1 MNRHIAAQTDLKPSD
16 RPRHAR
22 CSSCSIAGVSTL
34 YMVGTPIGNL
44 GDITLR
50 ALETLRAV
58 DVIACE
64 DTRHTLKLL
73 THFDIRKPLV
83 SCHANDERRGA
94 ERVVALLDEGKS
106 VAYCSDAGT
115 PGLSDPGAVLV
126 REARGRGHDVV
137 PVPGPSAF
145 ASLIS
150 AAGISGR
157 TFLFDGFLS
166 PKPGKR
172 RSRIAELLS
181 RGESFVLYESPFR
194 VGKLLA
200 DIATLEP
207 WRRVIIGRELTKIH
221 EEIIDGS
228 AVELAGRFPAETA
241 KGEFC
246 LIVQGVVADH
256 EAESEK

>member
-1 MNRHIAAQTDLKPSD
+1 VQLSARSRHTV
-16 RPRHAR
+16 H
-22 CSSCSIAGVSTL
+22 SSCSIGFVSTL
-34 YMVGTPIGNL
+34 YIVGTPIGNL

-50 ALETLRAV
+50 ALETLKAV

-73 THFDIRKPLV
+73 THFDIHKPLV

-94 ERVVALLDEGKS
+94 ERVVGILDEGKA

-126 REARGRGHDVV
+126 REARGRGHEVV
-137 PVPGPSAF
+137 PVPGASAF
-145 ASLIS
+145 ATIIS
-150 AAGISGR
+150 AAGVSGR

-172 RSRIAELLS
+172 RARLAQLLS
-181 RGESFVLYESPFR
+181 RGESFVLYESPYR
-194 VGKLLA
+194 IGKLLA
-200 DIATLEP
+200 DIAALEP
-207 WRRVIIGRELTKIH
+207 ERQVTIGRELTKIH
-221 EEIIDGS
+221 EEIVSGTAS
-228 AVELAGRFPAETA
+228 ELASRFPAESA

-246 LIVQGVVADH
+246 LLVHGASSEHEGELGAD
-256 EAESEK
+256 

>member
-1 MNRHIAAQTDLKPSD
+1 
-16 RPRHAR
+16 
-22 CSSCSIAGVSTL
+22 
-34 YMVGTPIGNL
+34 MVGTPIGNL

-94 ERVVALLDEGKS
+94 ERVGSLLDEGKA

-126 REARGRGHDVV
+126 REARGRGHEVV
-137 PVPGPSAF
+137 PVPGASAF
-145 ASLIS
+145 AAIVS
-150 AAGISGR
+150 AAGVSSR

-172 RSRIAELLS
+172 RARLAQLLS
-181 RGESFVLYESPFR
+181 RGESFVLYESPYR
-194 VGKLLA
+194 IGKLLA
-200 DIATLEP
+200 DIAALEP
-207 WRRVIIGRELTKIH
+207 ARQVTIGRELTKIH
-221 EEIIDGS
+221 EEIVDGT
-228 AVELAGRFPAETA
+228 AFELAPRFPAETA

-246 LIVQGVVADH
+246 LIVHGAP
-256 EAESEK
+256 AEREVEVEVD